1 MNGQFESSSASLAS
15 DKFQLGK
22 KWFWIGIA
30 MGFFNIAAG
39 LVYGI
44 SLVIEKERRQEGL
57 IIIGWTIVWALIGF
71 FLIGPYL
78 VKSGMIPK
86 FQMIRDY

>member
-1 MNGQFESSSASLAS
+1 MNEQFGI
-15 DKFQLGK
+15 GK

-30 MGFFNIAAG
+30 MGFFNVVAG

-44 SLVIEKERRQEGL
+44 ALAIEKDRRQEGL
-57 IIIGWTIVWALIGF
+57 IIIGWTITWALIGF

-78 VKSGMIPK
+78 VKSGMMPK
-86 FQMIRDY
+86 FEMIGD